1 MKFKKAKYRIAD
13 RTVGSREV
21 TGYAVLTNYP
31 VRFAV
36 REMILDGM
44 LWCADHWDTGF
55 RFAYGHSRAEAAKQL
70 EAPLFH
76 SAEIAHF
83 VYTDDEPQYTG
94 RNRGADKFVLTRDN
108 WHLMRAWP

>member
-13 RTVGSREV
+13 TREGCREV

-36 REMILDGM
+36 REIIDGM

-55 RFAYGHSRAEAAKQL
+55 RFAYGRNRADAAAQAIAEIQMRGIDAFAKAAQAAK
-70 EAPLFH
+70 
-76 SAEIAHF
+76 S
-83 VYTDDEPQYTG
+83 TG
-94 RNRGADKFVLTRDN
+94 GLNAVD
-108 WHLMRAWP
+108 A